1 MTQKIFLGGVLSG
14 IEKEKSMAK
23 QVNAAEIDSKK
34 KYALKMEKYEIWIVY
49 KERSGTENKKILD
62 SVVVTVIWYNE
73 PPPPPPAAY
82 R

>member
-34 KYALKMEKYEIWIVY
+34 KYALKMEKYEI
-49 KERSGTENKKILD
+49 
-62 SVVVTVIWYNE
+62 
-73 PPPPPPAAY
+73 
-82 R
+82 